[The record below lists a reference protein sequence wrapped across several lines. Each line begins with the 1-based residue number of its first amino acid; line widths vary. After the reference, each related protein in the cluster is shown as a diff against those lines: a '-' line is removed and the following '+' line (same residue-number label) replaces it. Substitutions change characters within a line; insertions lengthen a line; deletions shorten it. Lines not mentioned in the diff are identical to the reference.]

1 MRTSGFDPVF
11 VEILNRRLRTV
22 TILVIVIISALV
34 LRLWFI
40 QIVNGPLYRTQS
52 ENNRIHLQKILPFR
66 GLILDRNGE
75 LLVDNRPSY
84 NLYILPEDIQD
95 RKQLLASL
103 KFLLDINPEEIS
115 DKLDKT
121 SNVYSFKPILIKK
134 DITRDELAVI
144 ETNLFN
150 LPGLTVEPS
159 HQRKYIFGNLA
170 SHVIGYL
177 GEISENELR
186 SGKYSDNSS
195 GDLIGK
201 SGVEG
206 RWQNYLNGI
215 TGDMQVEVDAAGRK
229 LQVLSKIPPVSGMN
243 ITLTI
248 DKNLQ
253 SLAEENLKD
262 KKGAIVALN
271 PNNGEVLAMASSPAI
286 DPNLFINGIDKTE
299 WEKMISSGDFPLQNK
314 AISGQYPPGSTFK
327 IIMSLAGLEEGVIDP
342 GENLSCNGEFTVG
355 NRTYQCWKEH
365 GHGSVN
371 FLRAITESCDIYF
384 YKIGIRL
391 GIDKIAYYAK
401 MCGLG
406 QKTGFELS
414 NEAEGL
420 IPTSEWKL
428 KRFGVPWQLGETVST
443 SIGQSF
449 VSVTPL
455 QMARLISAVFN
466 GGKLYQPQIV
476 RRIGNDKDDIY
487 QSTPT
492 LMGEIS
498 VRQENLE
505 LLKEAL
511 IAVVNEPQGTG
522 SKAEIKGIKVAGK
535 TGTAQIVTLDAAK
548 DLNSKGKATDEFKD
562 HAWFVAIAPA
572 ENPQIALAVLI
583 EHGGHGASAAA
594 PIARDLIKEYLHID
608 Q

>member
-1 MRTSGFDPVF
+1 LRTSGFDPVL

-22 TILVIVIISALV
+22 TILVIAIISALII
-34 LRLWFI
+34 RLWFI
-40 QIVNGPLYRTQS
+40 QIVNGSLYRMQS
-52 ENNRIHLQKILPFR
+52 ENNRIHLQKISPFR
-66 GLILDRNGE
+66 GMIFDRNGE

-84 NLYILPEDIQD
+84 DLYAIPEDIQD
-95 RKQLLASL
+95 RNQLLSCL
-103 KFLLDINPEEIS
+103 KLLLDINPEQIG
-115 DKLDKT
+115 DKLDRT
-121 SNVYSFKPILIKK
+121 SNRYSFNPILIKK
-134 DITRDELAVI
+134 DITRNELAAI

-150 LPGLTVEPS
+150 LPGLMVQVS
-159 HQRKYIFGNLA
+159 FQRNYIFGNLA

-177 GEISENELR
+177 GEISENELK
-186 SGKYSDNSS
+186 SGKYPDNSS

-206 RWQNYLNGI
+206 TWHNFLNGI
-215 TGDMQVEVDAAGRK
+215 AGGKQVEVDAAGRK
-229 LQVLSKIPPVSGMN
+229 LQDLSKKPPVSGMN

-248 DKNLQ
+248 DKDLQ

-262 KKGAIVALN
+262 KKGAIVALD
-271 PNNGEVLAMASSPAI
+271 PNNGEVLAMASSPAV
-286 DPNLFINGIDKTE
+286 DPNLFIGGIDKTE
-299 WEKMISSGDFPLQNK
+299 WAKMASSSDSPLQNR
-314 AISGQYPPGSTFK
+314 AISGRYPPGSVFK
-327 IIMSLAGLEEGVIDP
+327 IIISLAGLEEGIIDP
-342 GENLSCNGEFTVG
+342 EENISCTGVFTLG
-355 NRTYQCWKEH
+355 NYPYHCWKEG

-371 FLRAITESCDIYF
+371 FLRAVMESCDIYF
-384 YKIGIRL
+384 YKMGLRL

-414 NEAEGL
+414 NEAAGL
-420 IPTSEWKL
+420 IPTREWKL

-455 QMARLISAVFN
+455 QMARLISAIFN
-466 GGKLYQPQIV
+466 GGKLYQPKIV
-476 RRIGNDKDDIY
+476 RRIGNDEDEVY

-492 LMGEIS
+492 LMGEIK
-498 VRQENLE
+498 VRQQNLE
-505 LLKEAL
+505 LLKNAL

-522 SKAEIKGIKVAGK
+522 SKARIKGIKVAGK
-535 TGTAQIVTLDAAK
+535 TGTAQVISLDAAK
-548 DLNSKGKATDEFKD
+548 DLNSDGKVVDEFRD
-562 HAWFVAIAPA
+562 QAWFVAIAPA

-594 PIARDLIKEYLHID
+594 PIARDLIEEYLDID